1 MAVRWDTA
9 FRAEIRKRSSAV
21 NKKFARARKLGYT
34 KVPENIRMADLKEKF
49 GSRYASR
56 RELRRYIRQYE
67 RMKMSDLARQIKL
80 QKGSNISAAV
90 FKQAEQRRVR
100 IYRKTLSDVRKAYEM
115 KSRAAK
121 GTLPFIN
128 DEISRLENLAE
139 KLSKPASSES
149 RIGMINEMYT
159 REYSSNKKE
168 SFENSIKY
176 NMEIQLDKLTLSDD
190 PNKDAK
196 MKSEIRAYINNTSV
210 DQLINMNRNDDDF
223 SEINDR
229 YKKNE
234 AYNAEDDDAL
244 VSAYQNIYSKIKTGV
259 YDNVYGE

>member
-1 MAVRWDTA
+1 
-9 FRAEIRKRSSAV
+9 
-21 NKKFARARKLGYT
+21 
-34 KVPENIRMADLKEKF
+34 
-49 GSRYASR
+49 
-56 RELRRYIRQYE
+56 
-67 RMKMSDLARQIKL
+67 
-80 QKGSNISAAV
+80 
-90 FKQAEQRRVR
+90 
-100 IYRKTLSDVRKAYEM
+100 
-115 KSRAAK
+115 
-121 GTLPFIN
+121 
-128 DEISRLENLAE
+128 
-139 KLSKPASSES
+139 
-149 RIGMINEMYT
+149 MINEMYT

-176 NMEIQLDKLTLSDD
+176 NMEIQLDKLTLNDD
-190 PNKDAK
+190 PTKDAK